1 MNSEIIIKA
10 KIWEN
15 EVFSL
20 IDYSDTES
28 KVKKLKVNSSG
39 VLCRNQKEIS
49 FNQGEN
55 QPQSPNELLRIQ
67 KNTQIGKYVI
77 NCGKFPKDLNK
88 LVDENAAFLVY
99 RGFYIQNFNNNGNY
113 IYHRLYQGDIFKIG
127 RVYFK
132 VLDIYLNYDSF
143 QLQSSIDNS
152 SSGSM
157 IKSSS
162 FGTIVNGQQVIR
174 GSFSP
179 NFMRN
184 TFNKFYNNQN
194 NLLNFKIS
202 NLQRKRPSDS
212 FINKNETFL
221 PKINSTTQLMSNL
234 KDTQNISINE
244 SNEIDKK
251 PKKLILKKKNKIIQ
265 NKPICRICYREDSDE
280 KDPLISPCI
289 CKGSMKYIHYK
300 CLKNWLNSKIEND
313 IVKDSYDN
321 QVHSITYNRKDISCE
336 LCNEQLPDYI
346 KHNNRYY
353 NICFYKPKFEEFMV
367 LESVTT
373 SDKEKKKYIHLI
385 SFDHKNSIII
395 GSSKECELTIND
407 ESVNPYHCFIRKK
420 NGELFLEDNL
430 SKYGTLVLIQNDN
443 IIMNDLVPLKLQINQ
458 TFIKLRI
465 KLPLNFKCCRPSPY
479 QNTLESKKYDYQI
492 QNRKYF
498 DILSYFT
505 IKEDDS
511 NPSDDESNK
520 EGQSEESINSNNI
533 SKLIIDEDEDNDIIN
548 EKDNQFKSKINNILS
563 KGNDKIEN
571 NIINFEINSF
581 YINPKIR
588 FKNINIKKDKY
599 CKYDLPELDKIN
611 MDIFKDNTSLNFNKS
626 SQILFNCQHK
636 KKKIN
641 LLKIN
646 NNNSNLE
653 Q

>member
-15 EVFSL
+15 EIFSL
-20 IDYSDTES
+20 IDYSETEL
-28 KVKKLKVNSSG
+28 KVKKLKINSSG

-55 QPQSPNELLRIQ
+55 QPQSPNDLLRIQ

-77 NCGKFPKDLNK
+77 NCGNFSKDLNK

-99 RGFYIQNFNNNGNY
+99 RGFYINNFNNNGNY
-113 IYHRLYQGDIFKIG
+113 IYHKLYQGDIFKIG
-127 RVYFK
+127 KVYFK

-143 QLQSSIDNS
+143 QLKSSIDNS
-152 SSGSM
+152 SNGSM
-157 IKSSS
+157 TKNSNSGI
-162 FGTIVNGQQVIR
+162 IINGQQVIK

-179 NFMRN
+179 NFRRN
-184 TFNKFYNNQN
+184 TFNRFYNNQN
-194 NLLNFKIS
+194 NLLNFKRS
-202 NLQRKRPSDS
+202 NLQKKRSSNS
-212 FINKNETFL
+212 FIDKKETLL
-221 PKINSTTQLMSNL
+221 PKINSTSQLISII
-234 KDTQNISINE
+234 KDSQNISINE
-244 SNEIDKK
+244 SNEKSKK

-265 NKPICRICYREDSDE
+265 NKPICRICYRDDSDE
-280 KDPLISPCI
+280 KDPLISPCK

-300 CLKNWLNSKIEND
+300 CLKNWFNSKIEDD
-313 IVKDSYDN
+313 ILKDSYN
-321 QVHSITYNRKDISCE
+321 NEVHSITYNRKDISCE

-385 SFDHKNSIII
+385 SFDNKNSIII
-395 GSSKECELTIND
+395 GKSKECELAIND
-407 ESVNPYHCFIRKK
+407 ESVNLYHCFIRKK

-430 SKYGTLVLIQNDN
+430 SKYGTLVLIQNN
-443 IIMNDLVPLKLQINQ
+443 NMIMNDLVPLKLQINQ
-458 TFIKLRI
+458 TFIKLKI
-465 KLPLNFKCCRPSPY
+465 KLPFNFKCWRPIPY
-479 QNTLESKKYDYQI
+479 QNTFESKKYDYQI

-498 DILSYFT
+498 DIFSYFI

-511 NPSDDESNK
+511 NLYDDESNK

-533 SKLIIDEDEDNDIIN
+533 SKLLIDEDEDNDIIN
-548 EKDNQFKSKINNILS
+548 KKDNKFKNKINNNLS

-571 NIINFEINSF
+571 NIINFEINSY

-611 MDIFKDNTSLNFNKS
+611 MDIVKDKTSLNINKS
-626 SQILFNCQHK
+626 SQIVYNSQKK

-653 Q
+653 